1 MELKNNSII
10 LYDGY
15 CNLCNFS
22 LQFILKRDKKDFF
35 KYYPLDSKEA
45 KDLLSA
51 KYILGDIPDSVILI
65 DGGKLYSKSEAFFKI
80 LPHLGAGYKLLLVF
94 KIIPRKLSDKIYD
107 WIAKNRYRW
116 FGKKSECIIPKRNNS
131 AD

>member
-35 KYYPLDSKEA
+35 KYYPLNSKEA

-65 DGGKLYSKSEAFFKI
+65 EGGEV
-80 LPHLGAGYKLLLVF
+80 VF
-94 KIIPRKLSDKIYD
+94 KIRSFL
-107 WIAKNRYRW
+107 
-116 FGKKSECIIPKRNNS
+116 
-131 AD
+131 